1 MLTCLGSESDGV
13 AAITDKLLAG
23 ALLAQVS
30 EVFVLF
36 SKYLVAS
43 AAATKLWPHALSHM
57 LFRVI
62 DVESSSAVSTSQFNL
77 VVLLLVK
84 RVHLGCL
91 FEFFAWVLLA
101 ALGIRTSVVI
111 FEG

>member
-1 MLTCLGSESDGV
+1 MLH
-13 AAITDKLLAG
+13 
-23 ALLAQVS
+23 
-30 EVFVLF
+30 VFLLF
-36 SKYLVAS
+36 SEYLWVAT
-43 AAATKLWPHALSHM
+43 AATKLWPHTLSHM

-101 ALGIRTSVVI
+101 ALWIRTGVVI
-111 FEG
+111 FES